1 VGNRTGSD
9 AGFTVIII
17 IGGGGG
23 GGGGGGAIDC
33 TGRVGETDIETG
45 TEMGRAD
52 DSWRV
57 VDMETE
63 VEVERDSI

>member
-1 VGNRTGSD
+1 MLHPPPVVTVGNRTGSD

-33 TGRVGETDIETG
+33 TGRAGETDIEIG
-45 TEMGRAD
+45 TAMG
-52 DSWRV
+52 
-57 VDMETE
+57 
-63 VEVERDSI
+63 